1 MMVVSLRERRRQMLR
16 DDILHTARR
25 LVAVKGHI
33 AMSMDELAAQVGIS
47 KPTLYS
53 FFSTKEELVV
63 AAVMEAMQRIS
74 NLIAYDQENCTPLRR
89 LTLLLRTAI
98 QLRIDETG
106 ELPRTWTPDLS
117 QLLSEHQQ
125 ARDCLNQ
132 IDDRVVALIQAG
144 KAQGEIDPDLD
155 PATIVW
161 TMYALLGMPYLAHL
175 SSSGTPDPAS
185 VATMLATIFERGIQS
200 NRQRHV

>member
-1 MMVVSLRERRRQMLR
+1 MGVSLRERRRQMLR
-16 DDILHTARR
+16 DEILHTARR
-25 LVAVKGHI
+25 LVATKGHI

-53 FFSTKEELVV
+53 FFPTKEALVV
-63 AAVMEAMQRIS
+63 AAVVEAMQRIGT
-74 NLIAYDQENCTPLRR
+74 LLEYDQNDCTPLQR

-117 QLLSEHQQ
+117 HLLSEHQY

-132 IDDRVVALIQAG
+132 IDTSVVALIQAG

-155 PATIVW
+155 PAIIVW

-175 SSSGTPDPAS
+175 SSSGIPNPVCIAP
-185 VATMLATIFERGIQS
+185 MLATIFARGIQES
-200 NRQRHV
+200 QQRYM

>member
-1 MMVVSLRERRRQMLR
+1 MLR
-16 DDILHTARR
+16 DEILHTARR
-25 LVAVKGHI
+25 LVATKGHI

-53 FFSTKEELVV
+53 FFPTKEALVV
-63 AAVMEAMQRIS
+63 AAVVEAMQRIGT
-74 NLIAYDQENCTPLRR
+74 LLEYDQDDCTPLQR

-117 QLLSEHQQ
+117 HLLSEHQY
-125 ARDCLNQ
+125 ARDCLNR
-132 IDDRVVALIQAG
+132 IDTSVVALIQAG

-155 PATIVW
+155 PAIIVW

-175 SSSGTPDPAS
+175 SSSGTPNPVC
-185 VATMLATIFERGIQS
+185 VAPMLATIFARGIQGP
-200 NRQRHV
+200 QRHV